1 MVDFQSDPVRTYL
14 LQMGSIPMLSRR
26 EEIAAARRIE
36 TTRRRF
42 RLALLATNYTLRRVA
57 GVVRSVLCG
66 STRLERVIGISV
78 SDTREKH
85 RIAQRAKCNL
95 QTVSGLLVRNRRDF
109 ATAISKR
116 QSKSLRRQAWRR
128 LVVRCGHASRLL
140 DELRVRTEVLQSVLK
155 ALRRISEQMEQ
166 AARYRRQLN
175 ACPHDRGRMA
185 EIRKDLHRLMGAT
198 LHSPATLRRYLART
212 TRLQREYEQARQ
224 DLVAAN
230 LRLVV
235 SIARRYQNRGISL
248 LDLIQEGNTGL
259 IRAADKFECS
269 RGFRFSTYATWWIRQ
284 AITRSLAD
292 DSRTIRVPVHMIAT
306 MGKVQGITH
315 DLLQANGHQPTV
327 DETARVAEMTT
338 AETNQAIRA
347 NRAPTSLDQSL
358 GEHSE
363 HCLGEFLEDQR
374 TDDNSRRMNLDLL
387 QARLAEAL
395 AALDY
400 RERAVL
406 GFRFG
411 LTDGYPLTLS
421 EVGSI
426 FSVTRERV
434 RQIEVEAIGKLQQLP
449 AAKILLSFLES
460 PDNPST
466 HSESNHE
473 STCNPTVGS
482 CPAVDR
488 LQQG

>member
-1 MVDFQSDPVRTYL
+1 MPLHRST
-14 LQMGSIPMLSRR
+14 S
-26 EEIAAARRIE
+26 
-36 TTRRRF
+36 
-42 RLALLATNYTLRRVA
+42 RLA
-57 GVVRSVLCG
+57 
-66 STRLERVIGISV
+66 
-78 SDTREKH
+78 
-85 RIAQRAKCNL
+85 
-95 QTVSGLLVRNRRDF
+95 
-109 ATAISKR
+109 
-116 QSKSLRRQAWRR
+116 
-128 LVVRCGHASRLL
+128 
-140 DELRVRTEVLQSVLK
+140 
-155 ALRRISEQMEQ
+155 
-166 AARYRRQLN
+166 
-175 ACPHDRGRMA
+175 
-185 EIRKDLHRLMGAT
+185 
-198 LHSPATLRRYLART
+198 
-212 TRLQREYEQARQ
+212 
-224 DLVAAN
+224 
-230 LRLVV
+230 
-235 SIARRYQNRGISL
+235 
-248 LDLIQEGNTGL
+248 NT
-259 IRAADKFECS
+259 
-269 RGFRFSTYATWWIRQ
+269 
-284 AITRSLAD
+284 
-292 DSRTIRVPVHMIAT
+292 
-306 MGKVQGITH
+306 
-315 DLLQANGHQPTV
+315 
-327 DETARVAEMTT
+327 
-338 AETNQAIRA
+338 
-347 NRAPTSLDQSL
+347 
-358 GEHSE
+358 SE